1 VSADAGAYFTAT
13 STNFGGPRPGVLL
26 IDRDEVRWTRRP
38 ESYDDLLAPELDA

>member
-26 IDRDEVRWTRRP
+26 IDRDEVRWTP
-38 ESYDDLLAPELDA
+38 DAGALYPNRTRS